1 MTVDAPERHMS
12 EMNIAAIVPCYNEE
26 VAIPTVIRDLK
37 AAVPGITVYVYD
49 NNSSDRTSQVAAE
62 AGAIVRF
69 EQRKGKGNVVRRAFA
84 DIDADIYLL
93 IDGDD
98 TYDAAAAPHM
108 IETLL
113 SGPYDHVLG
122 VRTEDSDESAYR
134 PGHAAGNKAFNNL
147 VGRLFGEPVTDML
160 SGYRIFSRRFVKSFP
175 ALSREFEIETELT
188 VHAVNLRVPQVEV
201 PVGFKDRPEGSESK
215 LRTYHDGFR
224 ILRVIATLLQYERP
238 VAFFGGI
245 GALFLLLSIV
255 MSVPLFLTYADT
267 HTVPRLPTAI
277 FVTGLAIVGAL
288 AIVVGIILNG
298 NLRQRQ
304 ENARLAYLRLPPVA

>member
-160 SGYRIFSRRFVKSFP
+160 SG
-175 ALSREFEIETELT
+175 
-188 VHAVNLRVPQVEV
+188 
-201 PVGFKDRPEGSESK
+201 
-215 LRTYHDGFR
+215 
-224 ILRVIATLLQYERP
+224 
-238 VAFFGGI
+238 
-245 GALFLLLSIV
+245 
-255 MSVPLFLTYADT
+255 
-267 HTVPRLPTAI
+267 
-277 FVTGLAIVGAL
+277 
-288 AIVVGIILNG
+288 
-298 NLRQRQ
+298 
-304 ENARLAYLRLPPVA
+304 